1 MNKWKKGGSIALT
14 GAMCLLM
21 LAGCSGGTDATGTT
35 PPPSLEAS
43 GEITLGDV
51 PIKVSR
57 PDKKPLPWQSEIT
70 YEYLGMRFSID
81 PGFQEGIEDGTLY
94 FQREALYDTEGA
106 DRSECYYAYQ
116 YLQYLPEDTEDMEYA
131 VDWDAWL
138 ATTQRIG
145 TVGAYRTDYLEEHP
159 IETITGCPENTEVGR
174 TEDGKWVYYLSTDA
188 DQQPELGELWRKA
201 KVELIDWATYEAN
214 PDIPGFYDV
223 FDTARNNDAANFIG
237 DFHAQDLDGNPVD
250 LSLFADYQ
258 LTMVNVMTTWCSSC
272 VAEMPDLAKLS
283 DEVEK
288 NGVQIITIVAD
299 TMFDGAVDEE
309 KLELSKQIRSSCG
322 VEYPMLMPDEV
333 LLNGR
338 LKGINAYPETFFVD
352 SEGNIVGNTYYG
364 AKNFDEWNEII
375 TQELSDL
382 NKAPAEGSTV
392 SMGGGTVAMS

>member
-1 MNKWKKGGSIALT
+1 MDKWKKRGSIALT

-21 LAGCSGGTDATGTT
+21 LAGCSGETDTT
-35 PPPSLEAS
+35 PPPSPEAS
-43 GEITLGDV
+43 GEITLGDG

-57 PDKKPLPWQSEIT
+57 PEKKPLPWQSEIT

-116 YLQYLPEDTEDMEYA
+116 YLQYLPEGTEDMEYA

-145 TVGAYRTDYLEEHP
+145 TVGAYRADYLEEHP

-174 TEDGKWVYYLSTDA
+174 SEDGKWVYYLSTDA
-188 DQQPELGELWRKA
+188 GQQLELGELWRKT
-201 KVELIDWATYEAN
+201 KVELIDRATYEAN

-223 FDTARNNDAANFIG
+223 FDTARNNDAASFIG

-250 LSLFADYQ
+250 LSVFADYQ

-283 DEVEK
+283 GEVEK
-288 NGVQIITIVAD
+288 DGVQIITIVAD

-309 KLELSKQIRSSCG
+309 KLELSKQIRSSSG
-322 VEYPMLMPDEV
+322 VEYPMLVPDEV

-352 SEGNIVGNTYYG
+352 SEGNIVGSIYCG
-364 AKNFDEWNEII
+364 AKSFDEWNGII
-375 TQELSDL
+375 AQELAAL
-382 NKAPAEGSTV
+382 NNASTGGGTV